1 MANYKDV
8 YKNPG
13 CFFVKLSGDIVEWVW
28 KYIVVF
34 KQVLFSFFVRGWCF
48 GGGGVLSR
56 TFIDMFLILS

>member
-28 KYIVVF
+28 KYIVGC

-48 GGGGVLSR
+48 GGVV
-56 TFIDMFLILS
+56 F